1 MRRTRVAAVLG
12 AALALSVVPAQAA
25 SAHDGRPREVV
36 TKALA
41 TVRWD
46 GRTVTDAD
54 FDLRH
59 RARRLAAATNVS
71 VAYARCV
78 DCRALAVSFQVV
90 LVRRPAADLVLTNRA
105 LAVTDRCTRCE
116 ALSYAYQWVVVTG
129 ADRRLSPYGRWRL
142 GQLEWRLRALVRSRP
157 PAGPLAAGVE
167 RLAAQVQQV
176 LATEVRER
184 PVLRVRWSRTRR

>member
-25 SAHDGRPREVV
+25 SAHYGGRHEVV
-36 TKALA
+36 TKAVA

-46 GRTVTDAD
+46 GHTVTDAD
-54 FDLRH
+54 FDLH

-71 VAYARCV
+71 VAYARCT

-90 LVRRPAADLVLTNRA
+90 LVRRPAPDLVLTNRA

-157 PAGPLAAGVE
+157 PAGRLAAGVE
-167 RLAAQVQQV
+167 RLAAKVQHV